1 MMNNIEK
8 MLKVKVNT
16 LKLYQELIMHM
27 QNSQNIIDL
36 DTKHK

>member
-1 MMNNIEK
+1 MVNNIEK

-27 QNSQNIIDL
+27 QNSQIIIDL

>member
-1 MMNNIEK
+1 MVNNIEK